1 MNVSIGTHWE
11 QFVDGLVKS
20 GRYGSA
26 SEVVREGLRQVE
38 ARETKL
44 KALKD
49 TIEAS
54 IAEGGSYTWDEVM
67 EDVEAGLDEVEAKS
81 QAAEALSP
89 QSNSPT

>member
-1 MNVSIGTHWE
+1 MNVSIGRHWE

-26 SEVVREGLRQVE
+26 SEVIREGLRQVE

-67 EDVEAGLDEVEAKS
+67 EYVEASMADVDASTK
-81 QAAEALSP
+81 AAE
-89 QSNSPT
+89 